1 MPDGQ
6 CQERHSTKAVEVR
19 RSRVRHGVSRGLV
32 LAAALWLTW
41 TSPALVAQRAQA
53 PTTTPVLR
61 DLAGIADLQARF
73 DQERDKVRIV
83 LLLSPT

>member
-1 MPDGQ
+1 M
-6 CQERHSTKAVEVR
+6 RLRLRSAVP
-19 RSRVRHGVSRGLV
+19 HG
-32 LAAALWLTW
+32 LALAVALWLAW
-41 TSPALVAQRAQA
+41 AAPQVAAQPAKAAA
-53 PTTTPVLR
+53 SPVLR